1 MILHKLTAGLLL
13 SLGIAGCTAVPAG
26 QETASSTAVPQ
37 KIMLEN
43 SGNAAEGLAFAQTNC
58 ASCHAVGANQVSP
71 NTMAP
76 AFEAIANTRGLTDK
90 TLTVW
95 LRDSHNYPEMMN
107 FEIDAKHIDD
117 LAAHMLTLQSSD
129 YTPLPQ

>member
-1 MILHKLTAGLLL
+1 MMRKLIAGLVVV
-13 SLGIAGCTAVPAG
+13 LGVSGCTAVPTT
-26 QETASSTAVPQ
+26 QEPVASAAIPQ
-37 KIMLEN
+37 KQVSAN
-43 SGNAAEGLAFAQTNC
+43 TGNAETGRTFAQMRC
-58 ASCHAVGANQVSP
+58 ATCHAVGPNQVSP

-76 AFEAIANTRGLTDK
+76 AFEAIANTRGLTEK
-90 TLTVW
+90 TLSVW